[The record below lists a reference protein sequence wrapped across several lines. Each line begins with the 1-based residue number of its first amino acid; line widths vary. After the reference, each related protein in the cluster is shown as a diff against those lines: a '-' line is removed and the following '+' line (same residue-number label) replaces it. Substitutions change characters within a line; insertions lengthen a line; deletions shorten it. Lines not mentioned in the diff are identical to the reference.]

1 MVIKTI
7 PCTFSQDRIYP
18 GHGRTFVSRDGKPVI
33 LLNSKCESLFHQR
46 LKPAKLTWTQVW
58 RRANKKMKSDEATI
72 KKKRRVFKAQRAVAG
87 VSVEE
92 IKKKRSEKPAAR
104 AAARD
109 AAMREAKARGKKK
122 GGGRRKK

>member
-1 MVIKTI
+1 M
-7 PCTFSQDRIYP
+7 
-18 GHGRTFVSRDGKPVI
+18 
-33 LLNSKCESLFHQR
+33 
-46 LKPAKLTWTQVW
+46 KPAKLTWTQVW